1 MSKRL
6 SMGKIYREAYKV
18 MDALDDLVENSSL
31 QQWYKEM
38 IRIRASYLN
47 GCAYCVDSHTQ
58 DALKLGIDPRKV
70 ALVPVW
76 REAKGIFDDNEQTI
90 LLLTEFAQIIRKHLS
105 PPDPVVGDVVAPDV
119 QLVRDVLLREQA
131 RQLAGAGL
139 RPGGVLPHAL
149 AAHEREVD
157 VMAQPGQVVAVQ
169 VRDVRGGVL
178 EIQRVALLAP
188 AVPGRRV
195 VVPGQA

>member
-1 MSKRL
+1 
-6 SMGKIYREAYKV
+6 MGKIYREAYKV

-90 LLLTEFAQIIRKHLS
+90 LLLTEEISLIHQKGVSDEVYDQCIKTFGERQTAELIMTIITINAWNRIGVGLKLEPQIDEKL
-105 PPDPVVGDVVAPDV
+105 
-119 QLVRDVLLREQA
+119 
-131 RQLAGAGL
+131 
-139 RPGGVLPHAL
+139 
-149 AAHEREVD
+149 
-157 VMAQPGQVVAVQ
+157 
-169 VRDVRGGVL
+169 
-178 EIQRVALLAP
+178 
-188 AVPGRRV
+188 
-195 VVPGQA
+195 